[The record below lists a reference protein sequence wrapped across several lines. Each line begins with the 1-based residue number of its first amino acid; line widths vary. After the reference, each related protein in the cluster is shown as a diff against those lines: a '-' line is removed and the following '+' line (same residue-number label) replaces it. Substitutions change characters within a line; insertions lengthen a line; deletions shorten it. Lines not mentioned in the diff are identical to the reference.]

1 MEAFEFSKH
10 VIDVC
15 SRHDFIQG
23 IEIQILDEP
32 VVKIKAVV
40 SDDVFINI
48 FYNAETV
55 KYSFALIKNGRRI
68 FGADNARRWHIH
80 PFDNPDNH
88 KEINDISL
96 AEFLDILNTDK
107 ERWL

>member
-10 VIDVC
+10 AIDVC
-15 SRHDFIQG
+15 SRYDFIQG

-40 SDDVFINI
+40 NDDVFINI